1 MKKHNSKE
9 IIKKAGYGAG
19 AGVLL
24 ATFLRLPILGMLV
37 DCDCPERGAGVVYG
51 LSALAGACIGAINEL
66 VNQRTNQEI
75 DHNIE

>member
-1 MKKHNSKE
+1 MKETDTNTKE

-24 ATFLRLPILGMLV
+24 ATFLRLPVVGMLI

-51 LSALAGACIGAINEL
+51 LSAVAGGCIGIINEL
-66 VNQRTNQEI
+66 VKEYKDPNKK
-75 DHNIE
+75 